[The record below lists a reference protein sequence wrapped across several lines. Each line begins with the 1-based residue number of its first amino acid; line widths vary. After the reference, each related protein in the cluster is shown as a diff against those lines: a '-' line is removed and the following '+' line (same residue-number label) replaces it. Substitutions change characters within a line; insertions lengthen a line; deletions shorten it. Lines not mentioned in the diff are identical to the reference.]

1 MSGRARQHTAVR
13 LREGGRRYAL
23 RFSAGGR
30 RHYVAL
36 GSESDGWNPHLAERA
51 LLALGCGYRAG
62 DLSRANGRHGERP
75 RG

>member
-1 MSGRARQHTAVR
+1 MSGRARRHIAVR
-13 LREGGRRYAL
+13 HRGGSRRYAL

-51 LLALGCGYRAG
+51 LLALGCGFQAG